1 MYKVKEA
8 AKILGF
14 TELTIR
20 NWIKI
25 GKINAIKVFSQWRIP
40 EDEIYRLKNGNVSH
54 PTPKGGGLG

>member
-40 EDEIYRLKNGNVSH
+40 EDEIYRLKNGNMN
-54 PTPKGGGLG
+54 GR